1 MDDDTATHANSP
13 SATTVGDTA
22 VGHLGTNEP
31 PERPMRMPTDPHFHA
46 SDEPEIVRTPR
57 VTYASIRGSGSP
69 GTEEFYRK

>member
-1 MDDDTATHANSP
+1 
-13 SATTVGDTA
+13 
-22 VGHLGTNEP
+22 
-31 PERPMRMPTDPHFHA
+31 MPTDPHFHA